1 MEYPLPQFLSIK
13 PKVAGP
19 LNLKQLIYIV
29 IGGGG
34 AIMLYFTTQSLLSF
48 FLIGVPFIILCVILA
63 FGKIKGFDIPVII
76 ARSFGFLFAG
86 KQYIWKKVD
95 TPAVVIPQAKP
106 KKEDPSEEQHITL
119 RVSGESRLKDINRLI
134 EIHPK

>member
-29 IGGGG
+29 AGVGG
-34 AIMLYFTTQSLLSF
+34 AIMIYFISQSLLKF
-48 FLIGVPFIILCVILA
+48 FLLGFPLIIICLIFA

-76 ARSFGFLFAG
+76 ARSFGFIFAG
-86 KQYIWKKVD
+86 KKYVWNKID
-95 TPAVVIPQAKP
+95 APAPIIPKAKP
-106 KKEDPSEEQHITL
+106 EKKEPEKDDSIQLKVSEK
-119 RVSGESRLKDINRLI
+119 SRLKDINRLI

>member
-29 IGGGG
+29 IGVGG
-34 AIMLYFTTQSLLSF
+34 AIMLYFITQSLLSF
-48 FLIGVPFIILCVILA
+48 FLIGVPIIILFLILA
-63 FGKIKGFDIPVII
+63 FGKIKGFDIPVIV
-76 ARSFGFLFAG
+76 ARAFGFIFAG
-86 KQYIWKKVD
+86 KQYVWKKID
-95 TPAVVIPQAKP
+95 MPAPIIPKAKP
-106 KKEDPSEEQHITL
+106 KKKEEELEQTAVLKMSEK
-119 RVSGESRLKDINRLI
+119 SKLKNINRLI